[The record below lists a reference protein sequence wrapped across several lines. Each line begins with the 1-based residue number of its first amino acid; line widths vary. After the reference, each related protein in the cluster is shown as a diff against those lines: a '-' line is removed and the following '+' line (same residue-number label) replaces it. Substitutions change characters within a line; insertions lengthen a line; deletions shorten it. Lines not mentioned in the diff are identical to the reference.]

1 METYPADTIEAIKKD
16 GVMMTNSVKKNPNRE
31 AFYRCFND
39 NGIEAGINSFL
50 PISRKDYLVEKIK
63 YILHRIGILNKI
75 KAIIK

>member
-1 METYPADTIEAIKKD
+1 
-16 GVMMTNSVKKNPNRE
+16 MTNSVKKNLNRE